1 VHLVAAEQHRLAE
14 VFGGETADEVDK
26 LAQWPWREGPEG
38 VPILEGVRN
47 VFVGRVLARFELGD
61 HVGHLLE
68 PMAARHEGDVES
80 LGFQEARD
88 IEAGAGRV
96 AAEISGDVAASAA
109 RLEETWTA
117 CLEAGWPH
125 RDLRAGDEYPT
136 TSIPVRRLREVEM
149 HHLDLGLRYRI
160 ADWPPEYVAW
170 ELPQILATV
179 PGRVKELSD
188 ARSLVA
194 WLSGRGP
201 VPTAIGLEDW

>member
-1 VHLVAAEQHRLAE
+1 MNKDLDSDPALAASLCAAAHRRLE
-14 VFGGETADEVDK
+14 ETAAGLDDETVRQPSRLPGWTIAHVLTH
-26 LAQWPWREGPEG
+26 LARNADGHARR
-38 VPILEGVRN
+38 LEGSLR
-47 VFVGRVLARFELGD
+47 GEELARYPGGREQ
-61 HVGHLLE
+61 
-68 PMAARHEGDVES
+68 R
-80 LGFQEARD
+80 ARD